1 MSVAIWRFFVDGI
14 IPPGPEIIY
23 WPVLFP
29 QVLVYF
35 KGLVVTFQTNRDPKE
50 LREYIL

>member
-1 MSVAIWRFFVDGI
+1 MSVTIWRFFVDGI

-23 WPVLFP
+23 RSLLFS
-29 QVLVYF
+29 QILVYF

-50 LREYIL
+50 LHEYIL